1 MEQKLVSVNIT
12 TYNRAPL
19 LLRCLE
25 GIVSQSYENLE
36 IIVAD
41 DCSTDNTQEV
51 IQSLQAKDPRI
62 KYFKHE
68 KNLGNAHARNT
79 ALENCNGYYVAFMDD
94 DDEWI
99 DHKKIEKQVNIFES
113 SQNDNLGIICSS
125 VRLFSSKDKYWEKKI
140 VYPDDIRYTFL
151 KANGTIYS
159 PTVMTKRH
167 IIIEVGG
174 FDTNLTRGIDSDF
187 YRNCLVKHN
196 YDLEVIPDFTTA
208 IHEYGDGRMTD
219 ITIQSLQKHI
229 DAQLY
234 KYKKYPNEIASCI
247 KADAVIN
254 KTIFILYLRLF
265 KRAKNLNSLANSI
278 KFGFKMVFKNIV
290 SIFEKNCTQ

>member
-1 MEQKLVSVNIT
+1 MDQKLVSVNIT
-12 TYNRAPL
+12 TYNRTPL

-25 GIVSQSYENLE
+25 GILSQSYENLE
-36 IIVAD
+36 IIVVD
-41 DCSTDNTQEV
+41 DCSTDNTQEM
-51 IQSLQAKDPRI
+51 IHSLQVKDSRI

-79 ALENCNGYYVAFMDD
+79 ALENSTGYYVAFMDD

-125 VRLFSSKDKYWEKKI
+125 VRLFSGKDKYWDKKI

-151 KANGTIYS
+151 KANGIIYS

-219 ITIQSLQKHI
+219 MTIQSLQKHI

-234 KYKKYPNEIASCI
+234 KYKKYPKEIALCI
-247 KADAVIN
+247 KADASIN

-265 KRAKNLNSLANSI
+265 KRSRSLNSLLNGINFGI
-278 KFGFKMVFKNIV
+278 KIILKKIQ
-290 SIFEKNCTQ
+290 IFFEG